1 MLEIRSGVEGSSVH
15 LLTAG
20 ERDDR
25 VAEGFAGV
33 AAGV

>member
-1 MLEIRSGVEGSSVH
+1 VLEIRNGVEGSSVH

-20 ERDDR
+20 ERDER
-25 VAEGFAGV
+25 VAEGFAEV